1 MRVIATTDPV
11 PMQPDQLTKQTGFIL
26 PEPAEAVE
34 VADTSYYLRRIAAGE
49 LRVIADTKSPSRSAK
64 QTAKGVKQ

>member
-11 PMQPDQLTKQTGFIL
+11 PMQPDHLNKKAGFIQ

-34 VADTSYYLRRIAAGE
+34 VANTSYYQRRIAAGE
-49 LRVIADTKSPSRSAK
+49 LRVIADTKSPGRSAK